1 MSEGEQSSLLV
12 VDDEP
17 FNHTLIKRLL
27 DAEGYTDA
35 TFAENGRQ
43 ALDMLQES
51 KFDIVLLDIEMPEL
65 NGFEVLESIK
75 ADLNHRHIPVIMISG
90 VEDTESIAKCI
101 ELGAEDY
108 LAKPFNATILRARLG
123 ACVEKKRLRD
133 QEKSHLDQIRTEKKK
148 ADELLTVILPS
159 SIASELKATGK
170 VQPRGYD
177 KIGMLFCDIVGFTN
191 YCSGRSAEEVVSG
204 LQALFTKF
212 EEINTKYQMEKI
224 KTIGDEF
231 MAAAGLTNPD
241 YEPLLTVVKCGLEM
255 AAAAPKVNA
264 DWKVRVGVHAGPL
277 VAGIVGDQKYQFD
290 VWGDTVNVAARMAGA
305 GNPGAVTMTHDSWLE
320 IESECQ
326 GKMLG
331 KMDIKGKGEI
341 DVVECTG
348 LL

>member
-1 MSEGEQSSLLV
+1 MSEGDQSSLLV

-27 DAEGYTDA
+27 DAEGYSDVS
-35 TFAENGRQ
+35 FAENGRQ
-43 ALDMLQES
+43 AMDMLQKS
-51 KFDIVLLDIEMPEL
+51 KFDIVLLDIEMPEM
-65 NGFEVLESIK
+65 NGFEVLEAIK
-75 ADLNHRHIPVIMISG
+75 ADLNNRHIPVIMISG
-90 VEDTESIAKCI
+90 VEDTDSIAKCI

-108 LAKPFNATILRARLG
+108 LSKPFNPTILRARLG

-133 QEKSHLDQIRTEKKK
+133 QEKTHLDQIRNEKKK
-148 ADELLTVILPS
+148 ADELLTVILPAG
-159 SIASELKATGK
+159 IASELKATGK
-170 VQPRGYD
+170 VLPRGYD
-177 KIGMLFCDIVGFTN
+177 NIGLLFCDIVGFTN
-191 YCSGRSAEEVVSG
+191 YCSGRSAEEVVNG

-212 EEINTKYQMEKI
+212 EEITTKYRMEKI

-231 MAAAGLTNPD
+231 MSAAGLTNPD

-255 AAAAPKVNA
+255 AAAAPEVSA

-331 KMDIKGKGEI
+331 KMEIKGKGEI

-348 LL
+348 LQ

>member
-1 MSEGEQSSLLV
+1 MPEGEQSSLLV

-27 DAEGYTDA
+27 DAEGYADVS
-35 TFAENGRQ
+35 FADNGRQ

-51 KFDIVLLDIEMPEL
+51 NFDIVLLDIEMPEL

-75 ADLNHRHIPVIMISG
+75 ADLNHRHVPVIMISG

-133 QEKSHLDQIRTEKKK
+133 QEKSHLEQIRTEKKK

-177 KIGMLFCDIVGFTN
+177 KIGILFCDIVGFTN
-191 YCSGRSAEEVVSG
+191 YCSGRSAEEVVTG

-212 EEINTKYQMEKI
+212 EEITSKYKMEKI

-255 AAAAPKVNA
+255 AAAAPEVNA

-348 LL
+348 LQ

>member
-1 MSEGEQSSLLV
+1 MPEGDQSSLLV

-17 FNHTLIKRLL
+17 FNHKLIKRLL
-27 DAEGYTDA
+27 DAEGYTNA

-43 ALDMLQES
+43 ALDMLQET

-65 NGFEVLESIK
+65 DGFEVLKTIK
-75 ADLNHRHIPVIMISG
+75 ADLNNRHIPVIMISG

-108 LAKPFNATILRARLG
+108 LSKPFNATILRARLG

-133 QEKSHLDQIRTEKKK
+133 QEKSHLDQIRAERKK
-148 ADELLTVILPS
+148 ADGLLTVILPAG
-159 SIASELKATGK
+159 IASELKATGH
-170 VQPRGYD
+170 VIPRAYD
-177 KIGMLFCDIVGFTN
+177 NVGLLFCDIVGFTD

-212 EEINTKYQMEKI
+212 EEITTKYQMEKI

-231 MAAAGLTNPD
+231 MSVAGLTSPD

-255 AAAAPKVNA
+255 AAAAPEVIS
-264 DWKVRVGVHAGPL
+264 DWKVRVGVHSGPV
-277 VAGIVGDQKYQFD
+277 VAGIVGNQKYQFD
-290 VWGDTVNVAARMAGA
+290 VWGDTVNVAARMAGT
-305 GNPGAVTMTHDSWLE
+305 GNPGAVTMTHESWLD
-320 IESECQ
+320 IESDCQ

-331 KMDIKGKGEI
+331 KIDIKGKGPI

>member
-1 MSEGEQSSLLV
+1 MPEGEQSSLLV

-27 DAEGYTDA
+27 DAEGYADVS
-35 TFAENGRQ
+35 FADNGRQ

-51 KFDIVLLDIEMPEL
+51 NFDIVLLDIEMPEL

-75 ADLNHRHIPVIMISG
+75 ADLNHRHVPVIMISG

-133 QEKSHLDQIRTEKKK
+133 QEKSHLEQIRTEKKK

-177 KIGMLFCDIVGFTN
+177 KVGMLFCDIVGFTN
-191 YCSGRSAEEVVSG
+191 YCSGRSAEEVVTG
-204 LQALFTKF
+204 LQTLFTKF
-212 EEINTKYQMEKI
+212 EEITTKYNMEKI

-255 AAAAPKVNA
+255 AAAAPEVSA

-348 LL
+348 LQ